1 MFQRVLNTPQLAAKK
16 LFSLLRK
23 TKIKT
28 SKTLSFTSVFIG
40 ILDLQSA
47 SIARVNIKTITSLL
61 KTGLLIQLFSIR
73 NYPKPT

>member
-47 SIARVNIKTITSLL
+47 SIVRVNIKTITSLL